1 MRSEG
6 KNASIYLTFISIAFA
21 LILLSRFCLLTFA
34 FDLFFLFD
42 FDFDLDL
49 DLCIT
54 CNGCDAVLSECC
66 QKTKSLREWAWLAA
80 VACACVCLC
89 LSLILI
95 IYIFIYRLVL
105 RVNPLHAI
113 TISFTQTPS
122 I

>member
-21 LILLSRFCLLTFA
+21 LILLSRFCLLTFDFA
-34 FDLFFLFD
+34 FDLFFLFL

-66 QKTKSLREWAWLAA
+66 QKTKSLSEP
-80 VACACVCLC
+80 
-89 LSLILI
+89 ILPTHCG
-95 IYIFIYRLVL
+95 RG
-105 RVNPLHAI
+105 
-113 TISFTQTPS
+113 SQQ
-122 I
+122 